1 MSWLENFTVRKRLQ
15 AAFALLLLLMT
26 AIVTNGIRGGW
37 EVESQTNA
45 LTTQE
50 MRKFELAASI
60 NSATRANARNTL
72 QLFVANAG
80 DRSAI
85 RARMSKTKADID
97 GYLEELDKLIY
108 LPRGR
113 ELFDEIKAKRKL
125 YVAAFTDAAEV
136 LETGNADVAKGILT
150 SRVLPAIDALAIPI
164 EVLLSL
170 QQDIAQKRALDVQSL
185 LQAQTSWSL
194 GLGTFALVV
203 GVFAAW
209 SLLVSIMRP
218 LGIAKEATRKMA
230 GGDLTVSIEVNGHN
244 ELADTLIA
252 LDQMRQSLAH
262 VMYRIQESAGQVA
275 LASGEIAA
283 ANMDLSSRTEEQA
296 SALEQ
301 TAATM
306 EEITS
311 TVQNNSQTTSHT
323 RQMAEQASAAARGVG
338 VLVSSVVETMQD
350 LHTSSQRIRD
360 IVSVIDSIAFQTN
373 ILALNASIEAAR
385 AGEHGRGFAVV
396 ASEVRMLAQRSAS
409 AAKEI
414 KDIVEVNVG
423 KMDVGN
429 IQAMKAGEAVSEAV
443 RNIEQVSSTIQEVDT
458 ASQEQSLGIGQIGQ
472 AVGQMDTVTQQNAAL
487 VEQTAAATQN
497 LDEQVKGLKEQIS
510 RFRISGSPALVLQ

>member
-1 MSWLENFTVRKRLQ
+1 
-15 AAFALLLLLMT
+15 
-26 AIVTNGIRGGW
+26 
-37 EVESQTNA
+37 
-45 LTTQE
+45 
-50 MRKFELAASI
+50 
-60 NSATRANARNTL
+60 
-72 QLFVANAG
+72 
-80 DRSAI
+80 
-85 RARMSKTKADID
+85 
-97 GYLEELDKLIY
+97 
-108 LPRGR
+108 
-113 ELFDEIKAKRKL
+113 
-125 YVAAFTDAAEV
+125 
-136 LETGNADVAKGILT
+136 
-150 SRVLPAIDALAIPI
+150 
-164 EVLLSL
+164 
-170 QQDIAQKRALDVQSL
+170 
-185 LQAQTSWSL
+185 
-194 GLGTFALVV
+194 
-203 GVFAAW
+203 
-209 SLLVSIMRP
+209 
-218 LGIAKEATRKMA
+218 
-230 GGDLTVSIEVNGHN
+230 
-244 ELADTLIA
+244 
-252 LDQMRQSLAH
+252 
-262 VMYRIQESAGQVA
+262 
-275 LASGEIAA
+275 
-283 ANMDLSSRTEEQA
+283 
-296 SALEQ
+296 
-301 TAATM
+301 
-306 EEITS
+306 
-311 TVQNNSQTTSHT
+311 
-323 RQMAEQASAAARGVG
+323 MAEQASAAARGVG